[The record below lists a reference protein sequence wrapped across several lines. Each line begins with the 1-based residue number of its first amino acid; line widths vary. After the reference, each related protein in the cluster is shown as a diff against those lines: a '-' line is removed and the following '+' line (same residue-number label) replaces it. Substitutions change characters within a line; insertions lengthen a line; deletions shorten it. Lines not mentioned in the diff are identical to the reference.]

1 MALKIMIIS
10 IVLLLVF
17 LNITLYEIEDK
28 LDKIMKVYDIDRLY
42 YLKTKD
48 KTHNILGEERDE

>member
-10 IVLLLVF
+10 IVLLLV
-17 LNITLYEIEDK
+17 LLTLCEIEDK

-42 YLKTKD
+42 YLKTRD